1 MCRDVLSSLQHRT
14 LLHPGLCNDVPVS
27 DQAAPV
33 LVVAGPAG
41 AGKTTVGRLVALASE
56 RSVHIQSDDFRP
68 FMVTGWVDPWLPAAS
83 HQNDVLGG
91 ALAAAAIQFAIGGY
105 MVVVDGTFFPE
116 GINGL
121 AYWTDRRRVPLH
133 YAVLR
138 PDLDTCLARARQRRP
153 GDPEDLKELARLH
166 ARFVDLGDWEANLV
180 DADGTPEVVAAD
192 VLAAFSS
199 GRLRVFAPA
208 GR

>member
-1 MCRDVLSSLQHRT
+1 MI
-14 LLHPGLCNDVPVS
+14 

-41 AGKTTVGRLVALASE
+41 AGKTTVSRLVALASE

-68 FMVTGWVDPWLPAAS
+68 FIVTGWVDPWLPAAA
-83 HQNDVLGG
+83 HQNDMLGG
-91 ALAAAAIQFAIGGY
+91 ALAAAAIQFAVGGY
-105 MVVVDGTFFPE
+105 MVVIDGTFFPD

-121 AYWTDRRRVPLH
+121 AHWTDRRRVPLH

-138 PDLDTCLARARQRRP
+138 PDLDTCLARARRRRP
-153 GDPEDLKELARLH
+153 DDPENFDEFARLH
-166 ARFVDLGDWEANLV
+166 ARFADLDDREANV
-180 DADGTPEVVAAD
+180 VNANGTPEVVTAD

-199 GRLRVFAPA
+199 GRLRVFAPG